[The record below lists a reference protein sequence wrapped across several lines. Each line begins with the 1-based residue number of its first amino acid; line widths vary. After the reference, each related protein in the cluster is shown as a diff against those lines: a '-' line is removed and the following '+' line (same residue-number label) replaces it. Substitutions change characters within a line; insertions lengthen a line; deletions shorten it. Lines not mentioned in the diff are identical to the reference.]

1 VQRLCTPADQSQGV
15 QTIVNWTITWSR
27 LVEQKL
33 SSCVGM
39 RVPNQRLIFLL
50 VICPLT
56 SVVAEQLIPLTTGAR
71 WSYEMTQQS
80 SSHSLDL
87 TEPNETERFP
97 VSYRIG
103 GTFKTDNNEFIKLE
117 LYRGDELLSTD
128 LITVNEHGIICSGRI
143 DEKGRVSTFRPP
155 QILVRTPL
163 KTGSTWNFDG
173 KMGETKVNQRYEVTG
188 EEDTAVAAGKFRA
201 WRVRCEQTSPS
212 AATIDRWFVPR
223 IGFVKVITKI
233 KGPSGNVAQQ
243 TSLELKEAPK
253 IAAQANA
260 ESPVEKGKLS
270 VGVSKAPIGEFASTF
285 SASAPA
291 IYARWRGRGLR
302 PQAKIRVVWIA
313 ENGGDDAADNQVDE
327 ATTVAP
333 TPNSHG
339 TFTLSQPEGGWA
351 LGDYRVEFYVDER
364 LTETVKLTITK

>member
-1 VQRLCTPADQSQGV
+1 
-15 QTIVNWTITWSR
+15 
-27 LVEQKL
+27 
-33 SSCVGM
+33 M
-39 RVPNQRLIFLL
+39 RVLNPRLTLL
-50 VICPLT
+50 LAICPLT
-56 SVVAEQLIPLTTGAR
+56 SVVAGQLIPLTAGVR

-80 SSHSLDL
+80 SSPSLDL
-87 TEPNETERFP
+87 TEPNKTERFP

-103 GTFKTDNNEFIKLE
+103 GTLKIDNNEFTKLE
-117 LYRGDELLSTD
+117 LYRGDALLSTD

-143 DEKGRVSTFRPP
+143 DEQGRVSAFHPP
-155 QILVRTPL
+155 QTLVRTPL
-163 KTGSTWNFDG
+163 KTGATWNFDG
-173 KMGETKVNQRYEVTG
+173 RMGDTKVNQHYEVTG

-233 KGPSGNVAQQ
+233 KGPSGSVAEQ
-243 TSLELKEAPK
+243 TSLELTEAPK
-253 IAAQANA
+253 IAAQTNA
-260 ESPVEKGKLS
+260 DSPVEKGKLS
-270 VGVSKAPIGEFASTF
+270 VGVSQAPIGEFASTF
-285 SASAPA
+285 SASTPA
-291 IYARWRGRGLR
+291 IYARWQGHGLR

-313 ENGGDDAADNQVDE
+313 EKGDDDAADNQVDE

-339 TFTLSQPEGGWA
+339 TFTISQPEDGWA
-351 LGDYRVEFYVDER
+351 LGDYRVEFYIDER